1 MNNLE
6 KYNCPICGVKLNSS
20 GPKYFLSDLLKLWGG
35 VDFSEEVID
44 QHIEQSA
51 FTQLFSCLS
60 CGFEVF
66 YPQIIGTSDF
76 YLALLKNQDNLY
88 YTNEKW
94 DFTEGL
100 KDLSAGQKIVELGC
114 GPGHFLELAKKQGVN
129 VLGVEYNPLA
139 LEVARK
145 KDLAVI
151 GIGENCCDKGTFDI
165 AYSFHVLEHVQSP
178 VEFIEEM
185 FSWVKPGGRV
195 AISVPNMD
203 GPIKYIEPCISNMP
217 PHHASR
223 WRLSAF
229 KALALNKNYHIERVV
244 IEPLFL
250 RDGYYYT
257 EYASKKI
264 ITKPLAL
271 AKLFQFLF
279 KNIFKLGFSFMKLI
293 GCKSTRLLSGQS
305 IYIVLSKAN
314 H

>member
-1 MNNLE
+1 LDNLE
-6 KYNCPICGVKLNSS
+6 KHVCPICSASLDSS
-20 GPKYFLSDLLKLWGG
+20 SPQYLLADLLKLWDG
-35 VDFSEEVID
+35 VEFGKEVVD
-44 QHIEQSA
+44 QHLAQSV
-51 FTQLFSCLS
+51 FTQLFACSS

-66 YPQIIGTSDF
+66 LPQIVGTSDF

-88 YTNEKW
+88 YTDEKW

-100 KDLSAGQKIVELGC
+100 KDLSPTQTMVELGC
-114 GPGHFLELAKKQGVN
+114 GPGHFLEIAKKQSKK

-139 LEVARK
+139 LEIARK

-151 GIGENCCDKGTFDI
+151 GIGEECQDKGSFDI

-185 FSWVKPGGRV
+185 FAWVKPGGRI

-203 GPIKYIEPCISNMP
+203 GPIKYIDPCISNMP

-223 WRLSAF
+223 WKFSVFR
-229 KALALNKNYHIERVV
+229 ALALSKNYLIERVEV
-244 IEPLFL
+244 EPLHL

-257 EYASKKI
+257 EYAAKSI
-264 ITKPLAL
+264 ITKPLIL

-279 KNIFKLGFSFMKLI
+279 KNLLKMGFSLMRLI
-293 GCKSTRLLSGQS
+293 GCNTTRLLSGQS
-305 IYIVLSKAN
+305 IYIVLSKNN